1 MRPIKGTPGLV
12 AYFGHNY
19 LTWDEHCRYVFCF
32 VMDAFFLLKQVLAGQ
47 IHQVI
52 NDCFSGERYF
62 LDDEDGFFSP
72 VFSLKQ

>member
-1 MRPIKGTPGLV
+1 
-12 AYFGHNY
+12 
-19 LTWDEHCRYVFCF
+19 
-32 VMDAFFLLKQVLAGQ
+32 MDAFFLLKQVLAGQ

-72 VFSLKQ
+72 VFFAKTVAEKAREVSVVVIKRGFFVHCHSAVKTIS

>member
-1 MRPIKGTPGLV
+1 
-12 AYFGHNY
+12 
-19 LTWDEHCRYVFCF
+19 
-32 VMDAFFLLKQVLAGQ
+32 MDAFFLLKQVLAGQ

-52 NDCFSGERYF
+52 NDCFSGERHF